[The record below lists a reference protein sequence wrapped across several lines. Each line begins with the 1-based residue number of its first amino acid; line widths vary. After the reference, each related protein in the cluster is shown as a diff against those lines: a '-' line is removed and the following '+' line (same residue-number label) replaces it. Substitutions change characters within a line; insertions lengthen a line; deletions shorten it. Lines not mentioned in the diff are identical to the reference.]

1 MKNIISLALI
11 PLICM
16 IVTILTALV
25 IIFALRR
32 GTRAINK
39 QAQDVIAQKQQT
51 SSGNTRWTR
60 GDLQVETMAAPKPQP
75 TIACP
80 ACGGENAASS
90 STCAFCG
97 HNLSPQIGKLNL
109 S

>member
-1 MKNIISLALI
+1 MRNIFGLALI

-16 IVTILTALV
+16 GVTILTALM

-32 GTRAINK
+32 GTRALNQ
-39 QAQDVIAQKQQT
+39 QAQDITAVKKQ
-51 SSGNTRWTR
+51 SSSANTRWAR
-60 GDLQVETMAAPKPQP
+60 GDLQGEAMPTSKPEP

-80 ACGGENAASS
+80 ACGGENVAGS

-97 HNLSPQIGKLNL
+97 SALSM
-109 S
+109 

>member
-1 MKNIISLALI
+1 MRNIFGLALI

-16 IVTILTALV
+16 GVTILTALM

-32 GTRAINK
+32 GTRALNQ
-39 QAQDVIAQKQQT
+39 QAQDITAVKQQ
-51 SSGNTRWTR
+51 SSSANTRWAR
-60 GDLQVETMAAPKPQP
+60 GDLQGEAMPATKPEP

-80 ACGGENAASS
+80 ACGGENATGS

-97 HNLSPQIGKLNL
+97 SALSM
-109 S
+109 